1 MKATFAILA
10 LATTALANVLEARW
24 SQTTTLTTYTTT
36 TVCPATT
43 TKTEGGKT
51 QIITTLT
58 TSTITVTACQN
69 CETTVEGPTTT
80 D

>member
-1 MKATFAILA
+1 MKTTFAILA
-10 LATTALANVLEARW
+10 LATTALANILEARW
-24 SQTTTLTTYTTT
+24 PKTTLTTYTTT
-36 TVCPATT
+36 TVCPATS
-43 TKTEGGKT
+43 TKTEGGQT

-80 D
+80 K

>member
-1 MKATFAILA
+1 MKAAFAILA

-24 SQTTTLTTYTTT
+24 PVTTLTTYTTT

-43 TKTEGGKT
+43 TKTENGQT
-51 QIITTLT
+51 QVITTLT

-69 CETTVEGPTTT
+69 CETTVPGPTTT
-80 D
+80 E